1 MWSTAIIYVALGSAV
16 TLAIQ
21 YIPYWVSQ
29 KKEDER
35 VKNIIRNHP
44 TREQVDRKFEELSL
58 KALTSLHFA
67 EFTQGLAFLRDAY
80 MAGGMWHYLAVF
92 GDINGIYLEN
102 LIDYPNKDRTG
113 LKKTYDLY
121 GNQLTELDHWYC
133 MTDPYILA
141 LRETNMNFI
150 IKMRQL
156 AQNKI
161 VGAMACGT
169 MHQFRP
175 ENKILA
181 QRVYGFDLDKECLER
196 AKKQCLY
203 VRVALKNIMEPFG
216 RKFDIIS
223 CLGIDV
229 YLEDDIFH
237 SLLKNFWNHLN
248 AYGVL
253 ILSFT
258 RPKNHWH
265 PTIDNNQD
273 NQSKTDLVN
282 RIIPKREGIYRD
294 YDEMKELVA
303 DAGFDENWIEFIPDN
318 QEIMPLLITRR
329 TR

>member
-1 MWSTAIIYVALGSAV
+1 M

-150 IKMRQL
+150 KR
-156 AQNKI
+156 
-161 VGAMACGT
+161 
-169 MHQFRP
+169 F
-175 ENKILA
+175 
-181 QRVYGFDLDKECLER
+181 
-196 AKKQCLY
+196 
-203 VRVALKNIMEPFG
+203 
-216 RKFDIIS
+216 
-223 CLGIDV
+223 
-229 YLEDDIFH
+229 
-237 SLLKNFWNHLN
+237 N
-248 AYGVL
+248 A
-253 ILSFT
+253 
-258 RPKNHWH
+258 
-265 PTIDNNQD
+265 
-273 NQSKTDLVN
+273 
-282 RIIPKREGIYRD
+282 
-294 YDEMKELVA
+294 
-303 DAGFDENWIEFIPDN
+303 
-318 QEIMPLLITRR
+318 
-329 TR
+329 